1 MAFSL
6 PATLVR
12 TTSVLFAIS
21 ASAVVLSTFLPSAV
35 FSSTPVSSM
44 NAPRVPEPSSREM
57 TVIAPETPLSAPSA
71 ACVSEADAELPQPA
85 RAPVSMSA
93 ARSRDTLFFMIVFSF
108 VIRSFFQYGNSL
120 QKLCKIQ
127 KRSFVKHM

>member
-1 MAFSL
+1 
-6 PATLVR
+6 
-12 TTSVLFAIS
+12 
-21 ASAVVLSTFLPSAV
+21 
-35 FSSTPVSSM
+35 M

-57 TVIAPETPLSAPSA
+57 TVIAPETPLSTPSA
-71 ACVSEADAELPQPA
+71 ACVPEAELPQPA
-85 RAPVSMSA
+85 SAPVSMSA

-127 KRSFVKHM
+127 KRSFVKYM